1 MVKLDDLSPGSVRHL
16 LDKDCAEFETAPF
29 VAGPP
34 LRERRV
40 AIVTTAGLHRRDDR
54 NFDVSDLSYRVI
66 PGDVRLDDL
75 VMTQASVNFDRT
87 GFQQDVNVVLPLD
100 RLREMQ
106 MAGEIGEIM
115 LGPVADQV
123 GRRRRRNRRGQRR
136 QGDAAIAGDHRGH
149 PLADLARHVR
159 IRQHGAIVMG
169 MNVDK
174 PRRHGAP
181 RRVDLDPAGGSRQIA
196 HRHDPVVGHGD
207 IGDARLR
214 PRPVDHP
221 RAPDDDVGLV
231 NDHNTRLTQ
240 PKPRIVIR
248 FSVARCSHSS
258 MAAVN
263 VEFARSKTNTD

>member
-106 MAGEIGEIM
+106 MAGEIGSIANYHYAFNGAGQLPAAFEAT
-115 LGPVADQV
+115 GREV
-123 GRRRRRNRRGQRR
+123 GRLLKEDGVN
-136 QGDAAIAGDHRGH
+136 AA
-149 PLADLARHVR
+149 LLV
-159 IRQHGAIVMG
+159 
-169 MNVDK
+169 
-174 PRRHGAP
+174 
-181 RRVDLDPAGGSRQIA
+181 
-196 HRHDPVVGHGD
+196 PV
-207 IGDARLR
+207 
-214 PRPVDHP
+214 
-221 RAPDDDVGLV
+221 
-231 NDHNTRLTQ
+231 
-240 PKPRIVIR
+240 
-248 FSVARCSHSS
+248 
-258 MAAVN
+258 
-263 VEFARSKTNTD
+263 